1 MDLHIGSVVVGADNV
16 DRAVQFWC
24 AALGYQPREERPQ
37 TDWAVL
43 APPSAGRPNISIM
56 HADTRPQAIPRVH
69 LDLYTTRQADEVSRL
84 LMLGAVKVDWPY
96 YPPEPD
102 FVVLADPEGNIF
114 CVIDKGAGVP

>member
-1 MDLHIGSVVVGADNV
+1 MDLHIGSVVVGAGNV

-24 AALGYQPREERPQ
+24 AALGYQLREEPQ

-43 APPSAGRPNISIM
+43 APPSTGRPNISIM
-56 HADTRPQAIPRVH
+56 RTDTRPQAVPRIH
-69 LDLYTTRQADEVSRL
+69 LDLYTMKQADEVSRL
-84 LMLGAVKVDWPY
+84 LTLGAVTVDWPY

-114 CVIDKGAGVP
+114 CVIDTDAGVP